1 LQPVITQELK
11 NYYSMI
17 KFWLRGSLLFL
28 ITFLLTFKIDA
39 QRYLT
44 DIDSSFFIKD
54 TVRPII
60 KRFENIIISGYMQP
74 QFQVAESEGAP
85 SFAGGNFSQYSRS
98 RFMLRRARVKIDYL
112 IKSKQNFPQALFS
125 FQIDATERGVIVR
138 DMFVRVFETKKNNFS
153 LSAGLFA
160 RPFGFEVNLSSS
172 ARETPERGRMSQTL
186 MPSERDLGVMLSF
199 EPQDKKHRLS
209 HIKVDGGFFN
219 GQGLSGTTDF
229 DDHKDFISRVTIKPY
244 PLSKKTELSGGLSLL
259 FGGWK
264 NGTKYVYESGTATNG
279 DKIFVLDSST
289 ANLGISAPRHYYGA
303 DVQYKIH
310 HGWGETEFRAE
321 YWFGTQPG
329 TQTTTFNPGTIPNSN
344 GVPLPTY
351 VRQFN
356 GSFIYFLQNIINS
369 KHQLLLKYDWYDPN
383 TEVQDEEI
391 GKPGTN
397 LTPADIKFSTLGMGY
412 VFYFHPQIKLTLYYD
427 LVKNEITQLPGYTSD
442 IKDNI
447 FTCRLQFRF

>member
-1 LQPVITQELK
+1 
-11 NYYSMI
+11 MI

-356 GSFIYFLQNIINS
+356 GSFIYFLQNIVNS

-397 LTPADIKFSTLGMGY
+397 LTPADIKFSTIGVGY

>member
-1 LQPVITQELK
+1 
-11 NYYSMI
+11 MI
-17 KFWLRGSLLFL
+17 KFWLRGSLLLL
-28 ITFLLTFKIDA
+28 IILLLSFKIDA

-85 SFAGGNFSQYSRS
+85 SFAGGNFSEYSRS

-112 IKSKQNFPQALFS
+112 IKSKQNLPQALFS

-138 DMFVRVFETKKNNFS
+138 DMFVRLFETKKNNFS

-199 EPQDKKHRLS
+199 EPQNKKHRLS
-209 HIKVDGGFFN
+209 HIKFDGGFFN

-229 DDHKDFISRVTIKPY
+229 DDHKDFISRITIKPY
-244 PLSKKTELSGGLSLL
+244 PISKKTELSGGLSLL
-259 FGGWK
+259 LGGWK

-289 ANLGISAPRHYYGA
+289 TNLGISAPRHYYGA

-351 VRQFN
+351 VRNFN
-356 GSFIYFLQNIINS
+356 GAFIYFLQNIINS
-369 KHQLLLKYDWYDPN
+369 RHQLLLKYDWYDPN
-383 TEVQDEEI
+383 TDVQDDEI

-442 IKDNI
+442 LKDNI